1 MRRIIFLAATR
12 EEVVLFSQ
20 ARGLPWNGWRFVDR
34 VEDVPSACS
43 GGRQPQV
50 VILPTASANPEYG
63 RIRQA
68 LDVRGVLFLTPEEFR

>member
-12 EEVVLFSQ
+12 EEALLFSQ
-20 ARGLPWNGWRFVDR
+20 SRGLAWNGWRYLDN
-34 VEDVPSACS
+34 VEDVPSACG
-43 GGRQPQV
+43 GGRRPQV
-50 VILPTASANPEYG
+50 VLLPSAPDHPEHE